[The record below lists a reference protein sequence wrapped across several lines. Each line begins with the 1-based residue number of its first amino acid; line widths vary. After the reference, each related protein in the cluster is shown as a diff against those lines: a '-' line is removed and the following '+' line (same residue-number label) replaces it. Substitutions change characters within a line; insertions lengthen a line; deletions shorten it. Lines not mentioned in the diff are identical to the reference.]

1 MLRIYGIPR
10 TRAFRAIWTATE
22 LGLDYENVPIEIGPA
37 GAKKSE
43 YLALNPNGRL
53 PAIDDDGFVLWE
65 SLAITLYLAKKH
77 GLGRLYPATPDAEA
91 RTWQWTLWA
100 ANEVERAVNIWSLHA
115 LRLPAAERDPA
126 KLADA
131 LNILAAPFRVL
142 DAALAD
148 RLHLLGADFTIAD
161 LNVAA
166 VISRAL
172 EMDLSA
178 APHLSAWLER
188 CLERPA
194 ARAARKLRT
203 DADAG
208 SSADAIRLIARTNR
222 L

>member
-1 MLRIYGIPR
+1 M
-10 TRAFRAIWTATE
+10 
-22 LGLDYENVPIEIGPA
+22 
-37 GAKKSE
+37 
-43 YLALNPNGRL
+43 
-53 PAIDDDGFVLWE
+53 
-65 SLAITLYLAKKH
+65 
-77 GLGRLYPATPDAEA
+77 
-91 RTWQWTLWA
+91 WA

-172 EMDLSA
+172 EMALSA
-178 APHLSAWLER
+178 TPHLSAWLER